1 MKAMLYKTFD
11 INVGSTL
18 PSFIIA
24 ILFCYPLPMP
34 WLDMTCV
41 FFLILSTLPLC
52 FLFHRERRDRW
63 YELAPTFPF
72 SPKAIVGEKYLLSF
86 LFILPLPFLMCLGL
100 HLDFVGAVPPPF
112 PVAFRA
118 VAMMLVFSACFLFL
132 TFWLGPKRM
141 LLFYLPLLAL
151 FFALDLL
158 CLYEKGCLLVYL
170 PLPILPSLAVAV
182 VFFLLSYR
190 AAVGRYHHR
199 TW

>member
-63 YELAPTFPF
+63 YELAPP
-72 SPKAIVGEKYLLSF
+72 SPSPQRPSWGRNTCCPSSLS
-86 LFILPLPFLMCLGL
+86 
-100 HLDFVGAVPPPF
+100 VPF
-112 PVAFRA
+112 P
-118 VAMMLVFSACFLFL
+118 S
-132 TFWLGPKRM
+132 
-141 LLFYLPLLAL
+141 
-151 FFALDLL
+151 
-158 CLYEKGCLLVYL
+158 
-170 PLPILPSLAVAV
+170 
-182 VFFLLSYR
+182 
-190 AAVGRYHHR
+190 
-199 TW
+199 